1 MAEDVVGLLLLCSR
15 SEDVWAQRYFREQLA
30 LEAFRRVAVDRP
42 LLQRARQAIAA
53 GSEEGLEPAPSPRS
67 PPRTRPVPSRDSHDR
82 EKTATSV
89 HSTPALAPLPLLRRQ
104 GLLLQPIL
112 RPPKRGH
119 QELATDLNSATSRT
133 RIRGQDRGRKIG
145 RRLTGEKVAERVSF
159 QAVPRRH
166 AATSRRRLVASRAAS
181 SHRRPSSRV
190 RIRSGGLEVGIASG
204 PRSEGVKPSRPSR
217 CFDQDEERGDTAIQE
232 TRDRIQ
238 TRLDEAELVVAE
250 ADRDYMRRRREEL
263 GGPSRGS
270 GAPPAAARRGGAED
284 EEDGGRAFG
293 DLRGLE
299 DASSTLAALMERMSG
314 EASSMARLQEAGH
327 EGERVKGLSGFYSVA
342 QLLTEFQEMVMD
354 AGAVRDIV
362 ASSFDAMEGSISAL
376 RAAMDEQQWLVD
388 AEREMYGAVVE
399 GFLREIN
406 VGSNRMSSP
415 GEGARTPTLQH
426 DSDATENCLEEL
438 QSTKDETMRL
448 QSERRII
455 AEESDSRQCYHS
467 KEQCIYREEAERL
480 AEERIDSDV
489 RSEPQC
495 VLYTA
500 ASRDLVKKLA
510 VLADVQRVT
519 EERDEVDIRREVQI
533 EIYSTIVK
541 NLLKG
546 MAADSVDHLIK
557 TFIKDEVHAVFLA
570 KTLNSWKSTTEMPH
584 NKSDVPDSVKNDV
597 EEGLED
603 QRKEK
608 TGEIGVGF
616 SVPPENGNK
625 KMFIPS
631 TKFQAMFMDF
641 EAVMEN

>member
-1 MAEDVVGLLLLCSR
+1 
-15 SEDVWAQRYFREQLA
+15 
-30 LEAFRRVAVDRP
+30 
-42 LLQRARQAIAA
+42 
-53 GSEEGLEPAPSPRS
+53 
-67 PPRTRPVPSRDSHDR
+67 
-82 EKTATSV
+82 
-89 HSTPALAPLPLLRRQ
+89 
-104 GLLLQPIL
+104 
-112 RPPKRGH
+112 
-119 QELATDLNSATSRT
+119 
-133 RIRGQDRGRKIG
+133 
-145 RRLTGEKVAERVSF
+145 
-159 QAVPRRH
+159 
-166 AATSRRRLVASRAAS
+166 
-181 SHRRPSSRV
+181 
-190 RIRSGGLEVGIASG
+190 
-204 PRSEGVKPSRPSR
+204 
-217 CFDQDEERGDTAIQE
+217 
-232 TRDRIQ
+232 
-238 TRLDEAELVVAE
+238 
-250 ADRDYMRRRREEL
+250 
-263 GGPSRGS
+263 
-270 GAPPAAARRGGAED
+270 
-284 EEDGGRAFG
+284 
-293 DLRGLE
+293 
-299 DASSTLAALMERMSG
+299 MERMSG

-570 KTLNSWKSTTEMPH
+570 KTLNSWKSTTEMSHSERLIKEEIDCIVFGGLAVDLISGH
-584 NKSDVPDSVKNDV
+584 NFRAIKSYGENSPRNNLGRFSMIDNIEQLKKVKMEINVTTEDEGADSDQHGVPVKQ
-597 EEGLED
+597 EIQSWCLLRQAKL
-603 QRKEK
+603 QR
-608 TGEIGVGF
+608 
-616 SVPPENGNK
+616 
-625 KMFIPS
+625 
-631 TKFQAMFMDF
+631 Q
-641 EAVMEN
+641 